1 MSKITDNPRAMAG
14 IAGLLVV
21 FITSLLASTAIDAAI
36 VVPVAV
42 AASFVAGL
50 VIIPASYAEAEREA
64 ERHVLG
70 EFLDRQVRSGR
81 KLSILD
87 PQTAMLQRWYFE
99 LRVAEEARRCRRYGT
114 SMALMFV
121 KVHDSSDAD
130 KTWTQE
136 DEIDFVQMFGRTL
149 RSVDLAARINEREY
163 AVCLP
168 HTTEEGADTAAG
180 RLLNNSGAYQLET
193 LMAFCP
199 RDGIDY
205 ETLIDRAT
213 PYTPSAPQARDAGS
227 VPESLQLVRLL
238 DTTPAGEIAVPEG
251 QTIRGVKA
259 KMRRASKR
267 AGVEIR
273 IWEENGTI
281 HFERL
286 EPLRQEGAA

>member
-1 MSKITDNPRAMAG
+1 MSNITDNPRALAG
-14 IAGLLVV
+14 IAGLLIVLV
-21 FITSLLASTAIDAAI
+21 TSFLAATAIDAAI

-42 AASFVAGL
+42 AAAFVAGL
-50 VIIPASYAEAEREA
+50 VIIPASYADAEREA
-64 ERHVLG
+64 ERRVLG
-70 EFLDRQVRSGR
+70 EFLDRQVRNGR

-121 KVHDSSDAD
+121 KVHDSTDPN

-136 DEIDFVQMFGRTL
+136 DEIDVVQMFGRTL
-149 RSVDLAARINEREY
+149 RSVDLAARITEREY

-180 RLLNNSGAYQLET
+180 RLLNNSGAYRVEA

-205 ETLIDRAT
+205 ETLVDRAM
-213 PYTPSAPQARDAGS
+213 PYTPPAPRAREAGS
-227 VPESLQLVRLL
+227 VPESLQLVKLL

-251 QTIRGVKA
+251 QTIRSIKA

-286 EPLRQEGAA
+286 EPMRQEGAA